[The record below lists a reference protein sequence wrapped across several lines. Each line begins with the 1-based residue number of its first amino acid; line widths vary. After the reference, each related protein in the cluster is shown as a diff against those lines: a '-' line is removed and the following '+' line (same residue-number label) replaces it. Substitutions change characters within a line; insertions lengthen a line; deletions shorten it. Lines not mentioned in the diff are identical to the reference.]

1 MPIVFANPL
10 GFLALLGIPAILLIH
25 LLQRQSQKF
34 PISTLFM
41 LDAIDRQSLKGQ
53 KLDRLRNS
61 VPLWLQLLSVLVLT
75 WLLIQPLW
83 TRESQV
89 QQIVIVIDN

>member
-61 VPLWLQLLSVLVLT
+61 IPLWLQLLSILVLT
-75 WLLIQPLW
+75 WLLIHPRW
-83 TRESQV
+83 TRE
-89 QQIVIVIDN
+89 N